1 MGAWSVSITG
11 NDTAQDLYS
20 EYTAAFYRYDVEEA
34 LVRIDRYVRQE
45 MFDETDPEEWCNYYY
60 SLADFMWK
68 KGILTPEVRSRAIEM
83 IDSGF
88 GLELWAEAG
97 VQTLTARK
105 KALAALKE
113 KLLSPLP
120 PKKKIKP
127 NAHLERI
134 LEDGDIVAVQLQTA
148 GKPYTEAEERP
159 LSEAEFHALDGKYVL
174 MQLVNCFA
182 SWHSDI
188 VPEVKDYWACFR
200 LFDGIYDSIPEHV
213 DIASL
218 PEAQF
223 CYQWALTSLFHCECS
238 LFYFKRRH
246 YKVLCNRKDLLP
258 ASDTGTNNSVFWS
271 INTSWRNPDSQLVA
285 AMGKEILCGPF
296 TGSEEQLKDILQK
309 ANRYDNYDYL
319 LSREEN
325 KERQAAQ
332 EAEIFAR
339 IQTTLADGGRLY
351 GITFGTE
358 IGVVTVLGQQVDHL
372 YIAGRYRGM
381 GFGARLLEYA
391 CSVAGEGAYMDV
403 PVSHTQLLQLCQRIG
418 LSEVHGPDSTVVRMK
433 RIKIT

>member
-34 LVRIDRYVRQE
+34 LIRIDRYVRQE
-45 MFDETDPEEWCNYYY
+45 MFDETDAEEWCNYYY

-68 KGILTPEVRSRAIEM
+68 KGILTPEVRNRAVEM

-88 GLELWAEAG
+88 GLELWEEAG
-97 VQTLTARK
+97 AKTLTARQ
-105 KALAALKE
+105 KALSALKE

-134 LEDGDIVAVQLQTA
+134 LEDGDIIAVQLQTA

-159 LSEAEFHALDGKYVL
+159 LSEEAFHALDGKYVL

-182 SWHSDI
+182 SWCSDI

-200 LFDGIYDSIPEHV
+200 LFDGIYDSIPENV
-213 DIASL
+213 DVASL

-223 CYQWALTSLFHCECS
+223 CHQWEISSLFQCECS
-238 LFYFKRRH
+238 LFYLKRRN

-258 ASDTGTNNSVFWS
+258 ASDTLTNNAVYWS
-271 INTSWRNPDSQLVA
+271 INNSWSNPDSQIVA

-296 TGSEEQLKDILQK
+296 TGSEEQLRDILQK

-325 KERQAAQ
+325 EARQAAQ
-332 EAEIFAR
+332 EAEIFER
-339 IQTTLADGGRLY
+339 IKETLADGGRLY
-351 GITFGTE
+351 GITFGSE
-358 IGVVTVLGQQVDHL
+358 IGFVTVLGQQVDHL
-372 YIAGRYRGM
+372 YIAGSYQGM
-381 GFGARLLEYA
+381 GFGTRLLEYA

-403 PVSHTQLLQLCQRIG
+403 PVSHTRLLQICERNSLAKANGR
-418 LSEVHGPDSTVVRMK
+418 DSSVVRMK
-433 RIKIT
+433 NPFR